1 MKVNMKNK
9 LSLLL
14 AFLLLFASLQAEGL
28 RVLYIGDSI
37 TDGNWGGG
45 GARPSSQRNLTDMN
59 HIYGHGFMFLCAAHY
74 MSRYP
79 EREYQFFNR
88 GISGHTLDD
97 LEKRWEED
105 VLALRPDVLSV
116 LVGINDV
123 GRYFRDEKKVQ
134 PFDFV
139 AWEKKYR
146 RLLDEVRRQNL
157 ELKIVLASPFLLPVG
172 RMAEQTD
179 YAERKQLVDRLIG
192 IVERIAADY
201 DAIYLPYQA
210 MFDQLMEK
218 HPTSQDT
225 YWIWDGVHPTVAGH
239 QRMADMWIK
248 QVDKRNYLDK

>member
-59 HIYGHGFMFLCAAHY
+59 QIYGHGFMFLCAAHY